1 MSSQN
6 LCGFILIDKQ
16 PGMTS
21 HFVVSRVKKTL
32 KTDKV
37 GHLGTLDPFA
47 SGLLPIMI
55 GGATRLADEVM
66 DGKKGYLFDITFGVE
81 TDTLDLAGAVVKEQ
95 PVPADFPVRL
105 ANVLAQFT
113 GDISQVPPSYSALK
127 MNGMPLYEHMR
138 GTGALPFDIETK
150 RRTIHIFKLDLIKCD
165 STDGV
170 HKATLRVMCSKG
182 TYIRSL
188 ARDLA
193 YAIETVGHCSQ
204 LRREFV
210 EPWSTETAVVFDREN
225 QPSAE
230 ALLAALQPPRQ
241 MVPNISCVEI
251 GETYLKPMSA
261 GNSFQIDASDWQ
273 RETRF
278 PVNEPTV
285 VLLGCQ
291 DLLFLTELIPSSENS
306 QIKIQPRKKIK

>member
-6 LCGFILIDKQ
+6 LCGFILVDKQ
-16 PGMTS
+16 PGITS
-21 HFVVSRVKKTL
+21 HFVVSRVKKIL

-81 TDTLDLAGAVVKEQ
+81 TDTLDLVGNTVKEL
-95 PVPADFPVRL
+95 PVPSNFPLLL
-105 ANVLAQFT
+105 ANILPQFT
-113 GDISQVPPSYSALK
+113 GDVSQVPPSYSALK

-150 RRTIHIFKLDLIKCD
+150 RRTIHIFKLDLIKCE
-165 STDGV
+165 SIDGV

-188 ARDLA
+188 ARDIA
-193 YAIETVGHCSQ
+193 IAIETVGHCSQ

-210 EPWSTETAVVFDREN
+210 EPWSADKAVFFSREN
-225 QPSAE
+225 QPE
-230 ALLAALQPPRQ
+230 PHVLLAALQPPEQ
-241 MVPNISCVEI
+241 MVPNISCLTI
-251 GETYLKPMSA
+251 GEQYAKPISA
-261 GNSFQIDASDWQ
+261 GNSFIISCDEWFRSTSLVI
-273 RETRF
+273 ES
-278 PVNEPTV
+278 PTV
-285 VLLGCQ
+285 VLLRCEQ
-291 DLLFLTELIPSSENS
+291 FLFLTEVSSIDGS
-306 QIKIQPRKKIK
+306 ALKIQPRKKIR